1 MPDHNDHSERDAR
14 KPRKREDSTDST
26 RIIADRLGSSLRG
39 EAGVPAES
47 VLRDIRRR
55 LGLTTDR

>member
-1 MPDHNDHSERDAR
+1 MPDHNDHTECDAR
-14 KPRKREDSTDST
+14 KPRKREDSTDT
-26 RIIADRLGSSLRG
+26 TPIIADRLDSLMRG

-55 LGLTTDR
+55 LGLSTDR